1 MEASG
6 FVTDLSLRCET
17 RAPREKQRGPHSP
30 TKDAGALGQQRNEKG
45 GSNKLPTLLCRS
57 VISGVRCTFL
67 GGPSVS

>member
-6 FVTDLSLRCET
+6 FVTDLSLRRET
-17 RAPREKQRGPHSP
+17 RAPREKQRGPHSL
-30 TKDAGALGQQRNEKG
+30 TKAAGALGQQRNEQV
-45 GSNKLPTLLCRS
+45 GSDKLFLLLCRS